1 MQAANSGGYGP
12 DVATTVAEGE
22 STPRACLRLGGLL
35 ARTEQNQRRN
45 TVLYRTPPVCWGFLN
60 QLSSDSWAV
69 GLRRADPCSALGCE
83 TTSGSGSRIF
93 CPAGK
98 AMWAAM
104 QRTTGCSLM
113 RFFTDT
119 ERESPGVICLRVSA
133 TGRSYTSALVDG
145 RRAACSSEF

>member
-1 MQAANSGGYGP
+1 PASLQGP
-12 DVATTVAEGE
+12 LPLPGSPAGSFFRPGAVPT
-22 STPRACLRLGGLL
+22 RACLRLGGLL

-45 TVLYRTPPVCWGFLN
+45 TVLYRTPPVCWGFPN

-98 AMWAAM
+98 A
-104 QRTTGCSLM
+104 
-113 RFFTDT
+113 
-119 ERESPGVICLRVSA
+119 
-133 TGRSYTSALVDG
+133 
-145 RRAACSSEF
+145 